1 MKKILSILADIL
13 LVLFIILAAAVTLI
27 TLNTKDRGVTNIAGR
42 VVLNI
47 QTDSMKP
54 TIQPGD
60 LIITKKYAGEDI
72 EKGDIISF
80 FSVEQETTIIKT
92 HRVVKVTNQDGTIT
106 FTTKGDNAEGEDFAQ
121 LTKNDIV
128 AIYKNH
134 NYDGTRIPVLGR
146 IISFLKSQLGFLFF
160 IIIPLFALV
169 IYELY
174 KFITMIIEDKKKE
187 MLKEIEEAKLNEK
200 A

>member
-1 MKKILSILADIL
+1 MKKVLKVIIDVL
-13 LVLFIILAAAVTLI
+13 LVLFIILAATVTLI
-27 TLNTKDRGVTNIAGR
+27 SLNTKDRGVTNFAGR

-54 TIQPGD
+54 TIKPGD
-60 LIITKKYAGEDI
+60 LIITKKYSGEEI
-72 EKGDIISF
+72 KKGDIISF
-80 FSVEQETTIIKT
+80 FSVEQDTTIIKT
-92 HRVVKVTNQDGTIT
+92 HRVVNVTNTNGTIT
-106 FTTKGDNAEGEDFAQ
+106 YSTKGDNADGEDFAQ

-128 AIYKNH
+128 AIYKNDS
-134 NYDGTRIPVLGR
+134 YSGTRIPVIGR
-146 IISFLKSQLGFLFF
+146 ILNFLKSQLGFLFF
-160 IIIPLFALV
+160 IILPLFALV

-187 MLKEIEEAKLNEK
+187 MIKEIEEAKEK

>member
-1 MKKILSILADIL
+1 MKKILKIVIDVV
-13 LVLFIILAAAVTLI
+13 LVLFIILAATVTLI
-27 TLNTKDRGVTNIAGR
+27 SLNTKDRGVTNIAGK

-54 TIQPGD
+54 TIKPGD
-60 LIITKKYAGEDI
+60 LIITKKYSGEEVQKD
-72 EKGDIISF
+72 DIISF
-80 FSVEQETTIIKT
+80 FSVEQDTTIIKT
-92 HRVVKVTNQDGTIT
+92 HRVVNVMNNNGTIT
-106 FTTKGDNAEGEDFAQ
+106 FTTKGDNADGEDFAQ

-128 AIYKNH
+128 AIYKNKD
-134 NYDGTRIPVLGR
+134 YSGTRIPVLGR
-146 IISFLKSQLGFLFF
+146 IISFLKSQMGFLFF
-160 IIIPLFALV
+160 IILPLFALV

-187 MLKEIEEAKLNEK
+187 MIKEIEEAKQK

>member
-1 MKKILSILADIL
+1 MKKILKIVFDVV
-13 LVLFIILAAAVTLI
+13 LVLFIILAATVTLI
-27 TLNTKDRGVTNIAGR
+27 SLNTKDRGVTNIAGK

-54 TIQPGD
+54 TIKPGD
-60 LIITKKYAGEDI
+60 LIITKKYSGEEVQKD
-72 EKGDIISF
+72 DIISF
-80 FSVEQETTIIKT
+80 FSVEQDTTIIKT
-92 HRVVKVTNQDGTIT
+92 HRVVNVMNNNGTIT
-106 FTTKGDNAEGEDFAQ
+106 FTTKGDNADGEDFAQ

-128 AIYKNH
+128 AIYKNKD
-134 NYDGTRIPVLGR
+134 YSGTRIPVLGR
-146 IISFLKSQLGFLFF
+146 IISFLKSQMGFLFF
-160 IIIPLFALV
+160 IILPLFALV

-187 MLKEIEEAKLNEK
+187 MIKEIEEAKQK